1 MLDRV
6 EWLKARG
13 RRRERGEF
21 RASDADRED
30 AYRRLEVHQTMGH
43 IDEEARLRI
52 RAAVEVAETPN
63 EITKVFVAEGLPELP
78 ARSPSTERRVSAQ
91 DRAAAIGLLEK
102 AFAESRITADE
113 CAEATDRVSKA
124 RTRSEVDAAF
134 HGLSTPSRVAVE
146 KAAANVAEKTAKLST
161 PALGEGGRRAQEL
174 DVERPAVFLRI
185 GLDGASG
192 RFGLLAGA
200 GVEKHPRS
208 VAADDDA
215 VVEGSAHVVLELL
228 GIEALG

>member
-63 EITKVFVAEGLPELP
+63 EITKIFVDEGLPELP
-78 ARSPSTERRVSAQ
+78 ARSPSTEHRVSAQ

-161 PALGEGGRRAQEL
+161 RALGEGGRRAQKAFL
-174 DVERPAVFLRI
+174 HGVLAVGALMIGVIFLI
-185 GLDGASG
+185 
-192 RFGLLAGA
+192 A
-200 GVEKHPRS
+200 GVGTVALISFLGS
-208 VAADDDA
+208 VALF
-215 VVEGSAHVVLELL
+215 VSAAR
-228 GIEALG
+228 ALVTSQSSA